1 MKIKTQWTPRT
12 AGRRRVLAAR
22 TNRANVPVRQA
33 HRSPLLSRLPL
44 PRQDPQRPQRV
55 SALARWARVGL
66 KFAIVGVCGVL
77 VNSAVLA
84 VLYSA
89 LHLPLFPSSVVAVE
103 MSIVSNYLLN
113 DRWTFTRTSP
123 SWRRFFKFNVACAG
137 ALAVT
142 PTVVWLLHELGLHFL
157 VANLIGIAAGAV
169 LNFVAST
176 LWVWGIPEGGVH
188 RCSTSSS
195 PHSSSSP

>member
-1 MKIKTQWTPRT
+1 MKITTQWTPRT
-12 AGRRRVLAAR
+12 AGRRRVIAAR
-22 TNRANVPVRQA
+22 TIGTKVPVRQP
-33 HRSPLLSRLPL
+33 HWYPLSRRLL
-44 PRQDPQRPQRV
+44 LMPQRPQRT
-55 SALARWARVGL
+55 SALARWTRVGL

-77 VNSAVLA
+77 VNSAFLA
-84 VLYSA
+84 LLYSA

-113 DRWTFTRTSP
+113 DRWTFTRPSP
-123 SWRRFFKFNVACAG
+123 SWRRFFKFNLACAG

-142 PTVVWLLHELGLHFL
+142 PTVVWLLHEVGLHFL

-169 LNFVAST
+169 LNFAAST
-176 LWVWGIPEGGVH
+176 LWVWGIPEGGVR